1 MPEGITPEELLERL
15 QALPDPAAG
24 EAAKTEAAQE
34 KSVRGSTTL
43 TPASLM
49 VDGGYTHATCGM
61 HAKLLATLR
70 AAVKEPAE
78 LRRLCTQLASDA
90 TSRLDGAT
98 RVDIV
103 VAPPLGP
110 PTCVSSDGAPGLV
123 VIWLMLDPLDIDSKQ
138 TTFIHADGKTPWMNM
153 LYKWSGTPTAPPHT
167 ELPSKIEEE

>member
-34 KSVRGSTTL
+34 SQSVRGSTTL

-123 VIWLMLDPLDIDSKQ
+123 VHL
-138 TTFIHADGKTPWMNM
+138 ADARPAGHRFEADD
-153 LYKWSGTPTAPPHT
+153 LHPPCR
-167 ELPSKIEEE
+167 LG

>member
-1 MPEGITPEELLERL
+1 
-15 QALPDPAAG
+15 
-24 EAAKTEAAQE
+24 
-34 KSVRGSTTL
+34 
-43 TPASLM
+43 
-49 VDGGYTHATCGM
+49 M

-70 AAVKEPAE
+70 GSAAAGRGDAVKEPAE

-167 ELPSKIEEE
+167 ELPSKVEEE